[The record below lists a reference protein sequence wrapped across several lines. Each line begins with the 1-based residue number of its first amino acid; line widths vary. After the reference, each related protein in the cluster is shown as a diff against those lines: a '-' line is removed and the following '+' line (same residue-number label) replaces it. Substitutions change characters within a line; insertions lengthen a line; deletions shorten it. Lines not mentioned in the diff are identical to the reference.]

1 MSYEANKEKARVG
14 ILALSEAFPEIFN
27 RNRPKPLALGITQQ
41 LAQARRSGA
50 LNISVLVQRA
60 AMNAWVNSIPYH
72 RSMALTPC
80 RYNLDGSSFGLISDD
95 HRQRAIDKLK
105 AFRKAKK
112 ARKAAVYQSKIGVSA

>member
-50 LNISVLVQRA
+50 LNISVRVQRA

-95 HRQRAIDKLK
+95 HRQRAIDKIK
-105 AFRKAKK
+105 AYKKIKAARRKANKNQK
-112 ARKAAVYQSKIGVSA
+112 FKVAA

>member
-27 RNRPKPLALGITQQ
+27 RNRPKPLALGIAQQ

-95 HRQRAIDKLK
+95 HRQRSIDKIK
-105 AFRKAKK
+105 AYKK
-112 ARKAAVYQSKIGVSA
+112 IKAARRQANKNQKFKVAA